1 MMLFSSIILIQWNN
15 YIIQWRQIF
24 IANETTMED
33 VHQNILWVASL
44 MNLLNYLDML
54 IIFFVVSH
62 FFLVSS
68 MYLTI
73 QTECIV
79 IIIFPPLWKFG
90 EILYLLLL
98 SWKNNNC
105 YFNIHSDTEPK
116 PDHKWHAI
124 ACTCA
129 QICHI

>member
-1 MMLFSSIILIQWNN
+1 MLFSSIILTQWNN
-15 YIIQWRQIF
+15 YMIQWRQVF

-90 EILYLLLL
+90 EILYLLL
-98 SWKNNNC
+98 WKNNNC

-116 PDHKWHAI
+116 PDHEWHAI
-124 ACTCA
+124 ACTCT